1 MPRWWAVSFLWA
13 ACGHRT
19 SPQPVTL
26 NPARAVDILSS
37 QGQSAPSGQVCGASR
52 LPELLTPPPR
62 WRSGQAASRWRRGFQ
77 GSEGS
82 SLLTWLG
89 PGGSGREGNLSIPIP
104 PEGGPV
110 GAYAGLYAR
119 LIPRSADL
127 IRTKG
132 INRHT
137 SPRGARGPAR
147 RAAIHDCSG
156 HKRRRWRWASTRIRL
171 VLFLGRHLTRHP
183 VDQRQVRTN
192 DRVNCLICQYL

>member
-1 MPRWWAVSFLWA
+1 MSFLWA

-37 QGQSAPSGQVCGASR
+37 QGQSAVRSSLWSVASAR
-52 LPELLTPPPR
+52 TFDPPPR

-127 IRTKG
+127 SHTKG
-132 INRHT
+132 INR
-137 SPRGARGPAR
+137 S
-147 RAAIHDCSG
+147 DE
-156 HKRRRWRWASTRIRL
+156 RL
-171 VLFLGRHLTRHP
+171 IEL
-183 VDQRQVRTN
+183 
-192 DRVNCLICQYL
+192 DRY